1 VQIVRALLHSPKLLI
16 LDEPVANLDP
26 ISRDTVWQLL
36 DEWRKEENGTA
47 IVCSHVLAEMDQ
59 WATDY
64 AIIDGGRV
72 LKSGR
77 VADVGA
83 DSTSFKINAAGV
95 SLEQIRAALDAA
107 GISADV
113 NLEHTSLSKL
123 YRSIIQ

>member
-1 VQIVRALLHSPKLLI
+1 
-16 LDEPVANLDP
+16 
-26 ISRDTVWQLL
+26 
-36 DEWRKEENGTA
+36 
-47 IVCSHVLAEMDQ
+47 VLAEMDQ